1 MIPILLTTVLILLV
15 AVLIMQIFLLRRGT
29 VDLAPLQ
36 LRLEAADKGHE
47 RTERT
52 VREEIGRSRDESGT
66 HARELRGEVGSSLKV
81 VGDSVLQ
88 NLGEMT
94 RAQQAQFDGFLG
106 SLAQMAESQ
115 QVNAR
120 QLREE
125 VGNSVKRL
133 TDSNATRLEAL
144 RGTVETKLQHIRD
157 DNGKQL
163 EQMRATVDE
172 KLQGTLE
179 QRLGESFRLVSEQL
193 KQVHNGLGEMQSLA
207 SGVGDLKRVLTN
219 VKVRGTW
226 GEVQL
231 GTLLDQVLIP
241 EQYAANVATREG
253 SAERVE
259 FAIRL
264 PGRGDGEGETLLPI
278 DAKFPQEDYQR
289 LVEAQEGGDAAGVEA
304 AGKALEHRIR
314 HCAKDICTKYLNPP
328 RTTDFGILFLPT
340 EGLYAEVI
348 RRTGLVEVVQREC
361 RVVIAG
367 PTTLAALLNS
377 LQMGF
382 RTLAIQQRSSEVW
395 NVLGAVK
402 TEFGKF
408 GVALD
413 KVKKK
418 LDEAGNVVDQA
429 QTRRRAVERN
439 LRSVEALPTAD
450 AERLL
455 LGNGV
460 EGIGVA
466 DTAAAEEWE
475 AAVSAR

>member
-1 MIPILLTTVLILLV
+1 MIPILLITVLVLLV
-15 AVLIMQIFLLRRGT
+15 AVLTMQILLLRRGA
-29 VDLAPLQ
+29 VDLSPLQ

-66 HARELRGEVGSSLKV
+66 HARELRGEVGSSLKL

-94 RAQQAQFDGFLG
+94 RAQQAQFEGFLG
-106 SLAQMAESQ
+106 ALTQMAESQ
-115 QVNAR
+115 QGNAR

-133 TDSNATRLEAL
+133 TDSNETRLEAL
-144 RGTVETKLQHIRD
+144 RGTVEAKLQHIRD

-289 LVEAQEGGDAAGVEA
+289 LVEAQESGDTAGVET
-304 AGKALEHRIR
+304 AGKALEQRIR
-314 HCAKDICTKYLNPP
+314 QCARDICAKYLNPP

-408 GVALD
+408 GVVLD

-418 LDEAGNVVDQA
+418 LDEASNVVDQA

-455 LGNGV
+455 LGTGV
-460 EGIGVA
+460 DGI
-466 DTAAAEEWE
+466 TAEDAPVAEEWE
-475 AAVSAR
+475 AAVSAS